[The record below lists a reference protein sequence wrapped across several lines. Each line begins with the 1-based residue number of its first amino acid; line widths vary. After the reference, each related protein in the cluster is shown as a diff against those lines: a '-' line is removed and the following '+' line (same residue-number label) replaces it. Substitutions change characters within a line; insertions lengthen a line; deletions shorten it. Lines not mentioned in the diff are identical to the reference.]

1 MADDNDLEFDEQ
13 DESAEDTEET
23 FEEDL
28 DDIELEEPVVEQS
41 GGIRGLTI
49 VLFIVV
55 LAVAALSI
63 YWHLQRQA
71 AIRAAIEAKQ
81 ERVVAYKTQLN
92 SVGKDVQSA
101 MAAAEDM
108 KIDEAMDAIST
119 AEKKLT
125 TIASHANEAGDQ
137 QWAAF
142 AMQKKER
149 ILEAKEKIA
158 EQQETYEEARKAME
172 EARDN
177 IKKQIEG
184 LSGKFSNVDLSGARG
199 GGAPAGAP
207 DVESAPAPE
216 EAPDME
222 AAPAPEEPVEEVPA
236 DEPAEPLEPEQEMP

>member
-1 MADDNDLEFDEQ
+1 MADDNDLEFEEP
-13 DESAEDTEET
+13 DESAEETEDT

-41 GGIRGLTI
+41 GGVRGLTI
-49 VLFIVV
+49 VLFIIV

-63 YWHLQRQA
+63 YWHVQRQA

-81 ERVVAYKTQLN
+81 ERVQTYQTQFN
-92 SVGKDVQSA
+92 SVSKNVENA
-101 MAAAEDM
+101 VAAAEEM
-108 KIDEAMDAIST
+108 KIDEAMEAVST

-142 AMQKKER
+142 AMQKKQR

-158 EQQETYEEARKAME
+158 EQQETFEEARRAME

-177 IKKQIEG
+177 IKEQIEG
-184 LSGKFSNVDLSGARG
+184 LSGKFSNIDLSGSRG
-199 GGAPAGAP
+199 GAAPAGAPDMESAPAPEEAP

-216 EAPDME
+216 Q
-222 AAPAPEEPVEEVPA
+222 PVEDVPA
-236 DEPAEPLEPEQEMP
+236 DEPAEPLKPEQDMP

>member
-13 DESAEDTEET
+13 DEDAEETEES

-28 DDIELEEPVVEQS
+28 DDIELDEPVVEQT
-41 GGIRGLTI
+41 GGVRGLTI

-63 YWHLQRQA
+63 YWHVQRQA

-81 ERVVAYKTQLN
+81 ERVQTYQTQLN
-92 SVGKDVQSA
+92 SVAKNVEDAV
-101 MAAAEDM
+101 AAAEDTR
-108 KIDEAMDAIST
+108 IDDTMDAIET

-142 AMQKKER
+142 AMQKKQRLIEV
-149 ILEAKEKIA
+149 KEKIA
-158 EQQETYEEARKAME
+158 QQQETYEEARKAME

-177 IKKQIEG
+177 IRQEIEG
-184 LSGKFSNVDLSGARG
+184 LSGKFTDMNLSGASRS
-199 GGAPAGAP
+199 GAPAGAP
-207 DVESAPAPE
+207 DVEGEPAEDEIME
-216 EAPDME
+216 EI
-222 AAPAPEEPVEEVPA
+222 PV
-236 DEPAEPLEPEQEMP
+236 DEPAEPSAPEQDIP